1 MVRSHNVPHF
11 QARLAGKTVTTVVD
25 QSQTLVRTAVQKL
38 EEILVIAKRMK
49 DNESERAKE
58 IIQRTFDS
66 YVNRP
71 LVGNAPVR
79 KIIFHEAQKSIGL
92 LVTIAKEIDWALCGL
107 LKRGNTLARIRRMLS
122 RISISSANILTR
134 SLIVLNL
141 YFDDKIFGQHDLTSL
156 IVRHMHQM
164 SHIPDS
170 VFKGPCARA
179 FLNRL
184 AKPIYDT
191 FKVIILN
198 RNRQRAYI
206 EAVMFHDWSS
216 LQQEAHIVDVTH
228 RKESAANATAPPH
241 FSLYILYTTVE
252 LMDHFVALGI
262 ELGLFCGEHE
272 LAVAYW
278 YRDFLLSSLLSQ
290 LSSLR
295 RAKLAAKTA
304 EREQAEAAAK
314 SHKGKKKGGKHH
326 GKKATNGFAHVEDT
340 ALTPEGVEDEFD
352 FLLLGLKRGLCR
364 GTVRV
369 SCGTRFAFQLSPDC
383 PLYSSQPVVFLVYRC
398 YQSIRP
404 GQGERLRVYVQGS
417 GL

>member
-1 MVRSHNVPHF
+1 VS
-11 QARLAGKTVTTVVD
+11 KVVD
-25 QSQTLVRTAVQKL
+25 QSQILARTALQKL
-38 EEILVIAKRMK
+38 EVILVVAKRMK
-49 DNESERAKE
+49 ENESDRAKD

-71 LVGNAPVR
+71 IVGNAPVR
-79 KIIFHEAQKSIGL
+79 KIIFHEAQKSIIL
-92 LVTIAKEIDWALCGL
+92 LITIAKEIDWALCGL
-107 LKRGNTLARIRRMLS
+107 LSRGNTLARIRRMLC
-122 RISISSANILTR
+122 RISISSTNILTR

-141 YFDDKIFGQHDLTSL
+141 YFDDNIFGRHGLTSL
-156 IVRHMHQM
+156 IVKHMQQM

-170 VFKGPCARA
+170 VFEGPCAKA

-191 FKVIILN
+191 LKVMTLN
-198 RNRQRAYI
+198 RNRQRSYI
-206 EAVMFHDWSS
+206 EAVMLHDWVS

-241 FSLYILYTTVE
+241 FSLYILFTTVD

-290 LSSLR
+290 LTSLR
-295 RAKLAAKTA
+295 RAKSAAKTA
-304 EREQAEAAAK
+304 EREQAEVAAK

-326 GKKATNGFAHVEDT
+326 GKKATNGSANTEGT
-340 ALTPEGVEDEFD
+340 SPTPESVEDEFD

-364 GTVRV
+364 GIVRV
-369 SCGTRFAFQLSPDC
+369 SCGTRFAF
-383 PLYSSQPVVFLVYRC
+383 R
-398 YQSIRP
+398 
-404 GQGERLRVYVQGS
+404 
-417 GL
+417 

>member
-1 MVRSHNVPHF
+1 MLFGLLTRNGSRS
-11 QARLAGKTVTTVVD
+11 QARLAGKTVTKVVD
-25 QSQTLVRTAVQKL
+25 QSQTLVRTALQKL
-38 EEILVIAKRMK
+38 DVILVVAKRMK
-49 DNESERAKE
+49 ENESDRAKE
-58 IIQRTFDS
+58 ITQRTFDS

-107 LKRGNTLARIRRMLS
+107 LNRGNTLARIRRMLS
-122 RISISSANILTR
+122 RTSISSANILTR

-156 IVRHMHQM
+156 IVKHMQQM

-170 VFKGPCARA
+170 VFEGPCAKS

-191 FKVIILN
+191 LKVMTLN

-206 EAVMFHDWSS
+206 EAVMFHDWAS
-216 LQQEAHIVDVTH
+216 LQQEAHVVDVTH
-228 RKESAANATAPPH
+228 RKESAANATASPH
-241 FSLYILYTTVE
+241 FSLYILFTTVD
-252 LMDHFVALGI
+252 LMDHYVALGI

-290 LSSLR
+290 LMSLR
-295 RAKLAAKTA
+295 RAKLDAKTA

-314 SHKGKKKGGKHH
+314 SQKGKKKGGKHH
-326 GKKATNGFAHVEDT
+326 GKKATNGSVNAEDSSP
-340 ALTPEGVEDEFD
+340 TPESMEDEFD

-369 SCGTRFAFQLSPDC
+369 SCGMRIAFHLSPDDD
-383 PLYSSQPVVFLVYRC
+383 
-398 YQSIRP
+398 RP
-404 GQGERLRVYVQGS
+404 
-417 GL
+417 

>member
-1 MVRSHNVPHF
+1 
-11 QARLAGKTVTTVVD
+11 VTKVVEE
-25 QSQTLVRTAVQKL
+25 SQTLIRTALQKL
-38 EEILVIAKRMK
+38 EVILVVAKRMK
-49 DNESERAKE
+49 ENESDRAKE

-107 LKRGNTLARIRRMLS
+107 LNRGNTLARIRRMLS

-141 YFDDKIFGQHDLTSL
+141 YFDDKVFGQYGLASL
-156 IVRHMHQM
+156 IVKHMQQL

-170 VFKGPCARA
+170 VFASPCAKA

-191 FKVIILN
+191 LKVMTLN
-198 RNRQRAYI
+198 RNRQRSYI
-206 EAVMFHDWSS
+206 EAVMFHDWAS
-216 LQQEAHIVDVTH
+216 LQQEAHLVDVTH
-228 RKESAANATAPPH
+228 RKESAANATEPPH
-241 FSLYILYTTVE
+241 FSLYILFATVD
-252 LMDHFVALGI
+252 LMDHFVGLGI

-278 YRDFLLSSLLSQ
+278 YRDFLLSSLLNQ

-295 RAKLAAKTA
+295 RAKLAAKTE

-314 SHKGKKKGGKHH
+314 SHRGKKKGGKHH
-326 GKKATNGFAHVEDT
+326 VKKATNGYAKTEDT
-340 ALTPEGVEDEFD
+340 SLTPESVEDEFD
-352 FLLLGLKRGLCR
+352 FQLLGLKRELCR
-364 GTVRV
+364 GIVRV
-369 SCGTRFAFQLSPDC
+369 SYGMRFAFHLSPDDD
-383 PLYSSQPVVFLVYRC
+383 
-398 YQSIRP
+398 RP
-404 GQGERLRVYVQGS
+404 
-417 GL
+417 